1 MTMLRSNHLRRL
13 VTAAAAG
20 TALTSVAPCALAS
33 GPLEYPDNGTAAF
46 SRGGAWLAT
55 GTDPIAAHYN
65 PAAMATQ
72 GSGFSL
78 DLLFAYQSVC
88 YQRRNPGNQPT
99 GPIQE
104 TNATTGQGP
113 QYLTACNAGT
123 TQPRILPSLGIVWRA
138 SDRLALGFAV
148 VPPATYGNS
157 GGEWPALADARSST
171 GQTVRQ
177 PAPYRYLTVGNRSTI
192 IHPTFSFGYELF
204 KGFRVGAGFIWS
216 LGVIDVETFSIRT
229 VTSSD
234 KGDTARLDTRSR
246 LRTEDL
252 FVPGAVASIHWSLTD
267 KIDVSVWGRWIDA
280 IDASQGRLDLY
291 SQYWNADRNAPQ
303 APCPS
308 PDPFECEGFIVHDV
322 FEKDI
327 FRQFRFRATPPEV
340 RAGVRFHLPRDG
352 AALKVQA
359 GERATRDPLR
369 DDLFDVE
376 LNGSYTFNSASETIV
391 VRFVGNPDGTA
402 SVPVN
407 PVGNLPP
414 RADRPTGYEDT
425 FGARLGGQY
434 NLVRSKFGIRAGT
447 WYEQAPADPKWL
459 HVAPV
464 PAERGGFGG
473 GLVYRH
479 GSLDISAG
487 YQRHWS
493 SGVDNKG
500 NGDLRANSGV
510 WGDAAEADRF
520 KVGRDPAECTHCS
533 DYQQFRSF
541 HAINGGRVTQSA
553 NVFAVGAT
561 YRF

>member
-1 MTMLRSNHLRRL
+1 MTMLRSNYLRRL
-13 VTAAAAG
+13 VTAAAG
-20 TALTSVAPCALAS
+20 SALASVAPQALAS
-33 GPLEYPDNGTAAF
+33 NPLEYPDNGTAAF

-55 GTDPIAAHYN
+55 ANEPIAAHYN
-65 PAAMATQ
+65 PAALATQ

-88 YQRRNPGNQPT
+88 FQRRNPGNAPT

-104 TNATTGQGP
+104 NNPTTGTGP
-113 QYLTACNAGT
+113 QYLTACNNGT
-123 TQPRILPSLGIVWRA
+123 TQPRILPSLGLVWRA

-148 VPPATYGNS
+148 VPPATYGNG
-157 GGEWPALADARSST
+157 GGEWPILTNARSST
-171 GQTVRQ
+171 GQILKQ

-192 IHPTFSFGYELF
+192 IHPTFSLGYEVF

-216 LGVIDVETFSIRT
+216 IGVIDVEAFSIRT
-229 VTSSD
+229 VLSND
-234 KGDTARLDTRSR
+234 RGDTARLDSRSR

-267 KIDVSVWGRWIDA
+267 KLDVSVWGRWIDA
-280 IDASQGRLDLY
+280 IDASEGRLDLY
-291 SQYWNADRNAPQ
+291 SQYWNANRTAPNP
-303 APCPS
+303 ACPN
-308 PDPFECEGFIVHDV
+308 PDPFQCDGFTVHDV
-322 FEKDI
+322 YEAPI
-327 FRQFRFRATPPEV
+327 FKKFRYRATPPEI
-340 RAGVRFHLPRDG
+340 RAGIRFHLPRDG
-352 AALKVQA
+352 EALKVQA
-359 GERATRDPLR
+359 ENLATRDPLR

-376 LNGSYTFNSASETIV
+376 LNGSYTFNSTADNIV
-391 VRFVGNPDGTA
+391 IRFAGNPDGTA

-407 PVGNLPP
+407 PEGNLPP

-447 WYEQAPADPKWL
+447 WYEQAPADPKFL
-459 HVAPV
+459 HIAPV

-479 GSLDISAG
+479 GSLDVSAG

-493 SGVDNKG
+493 SGVDNRG
-500 NGDLRANSGV
+500 NGDLRANAGV
-510 WGDAAEADRF
+510 WGDAGDDGRF
-520 KVGRDPAECTHCS
+520 KIGGTPTQPDS
-533 DYQQFRSF
+533 QQFRSF

-553 NVFAVGAT
+553 NVFALGAT